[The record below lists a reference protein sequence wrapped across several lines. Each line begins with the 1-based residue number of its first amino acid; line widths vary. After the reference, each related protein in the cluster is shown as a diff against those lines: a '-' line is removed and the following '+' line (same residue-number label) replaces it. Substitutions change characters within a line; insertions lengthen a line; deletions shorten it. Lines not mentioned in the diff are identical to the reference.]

1 MPFFFWLFLI
11 MAGTWYLFVFRVL
24 CCDEC
29 CENSGTSKLLWLKR
43 LIAKRLLKVNFEKN
57 WANFRPIALPTVGQD
72 SKFLF
77 TNLLYIVK

>member
-29 CENSGTSKLLWLKR
+29 CENSDVALVHKCCDNVKR
-43 LIAKRLLKVNFEKN
+43 NSDIEEGQFEENKCTISV
-57 WANFRPIALPTVGQD
+57 PPYE
-72 SKFLF
+72 
-77 TNLLYIVK
+77 YIIVSG

>member
-29 CENSGTSKLLWLKR
+29 CENSGTSKLFWLKN
-43 LIAKRLLKVNFEKN
+43 LIAKSMAESEF
-57 WANFRPIALPTVGQD
+57 
-72 SKFLF
+72 
-77 TNLLYIVK
+77 